1 MLEELINNLLKWNL
15 SKALT
20 SAQKLHWR
28 TTTFEERLPTTASAL
43 KHVYD
48 IIKIMERQKFEPSL
62 T

>member
-1 MLEELINNLLKWNL
+1 MKSLK
-15 SKALT
+15 SFA

-28 TTTFEERLPTTASAL
+28 TTIFGERLPTTASAL
-43 KHVYD
+43 KHVYH